1 MYQIISYSDISY
13 CLKLYCYIDTY
24 NIYCIKLKWYHIV
37 LYHITSYHLT
47 CVHIQPCCFKNI
59 VPHFKPDGISHS
71 STETVKLAPPLTRYL
86 CPYVIREHKSAQP
99 VWILVD
105 AGPPT
110 NEFGESENGL
120 SPPAVMRQ
128 NWSPTCLMW
137 KFQCV
142 SLNIHFDLGSSI
154 IKGRTF
160 WASTTSWNMWQPHT
174 KIKTICSYESFDP
187 SL

>member
-1 MYQIISYSDISY
+1 M
-13 CLKLYCYIDTY
+13 
-24 NIYCIKLKWYHIV
+24 
-37 LYHITSYHLT
+37 YHITSYRLT

-71 STETVKLAPPLTRYL
+71 STETAKLAPPLTRYL

-105 AGPPT
+105 AGPRRMSL
-110 NEFGESENGL
+110 G
-120 SPPAVMRQ
+120 SPKTV
-128 NWSPTCLMW
+128 CLHRPWCGKMDPQLIW
-137 KFQCV
+137 CGSSSV
-142 SLNIHFDLGSSI
+142 FDLGSSI

-160 WASTTSWNMWQPHT
+160 WASTGPQRLHEKCDNPIPKSNTFY
-174 KIKTICSYESFDP
+174 SYESFDP